1 MSARILTEGD
11 FLVRAVTAP
20 ELAES
25 IARRHTEID
34 EIWKTGVAES
44 EGRLFNGR
52 LFHFLSANP
61 KRNVVE
67 IQGFFLDYKTFWAN
81 RREPSLGLAIRPVG
95 VSGLTLTR
103 DGWIM
108 LAKRSASVTQY
119 PGRLELLPSGG
130 IDDAHLKDGGVVDH
144 HAALLQEL
152 AEEAG
157 VASCLCD
164 FVQDLSLIEDDD
176 DPVVDLCSVIA
187 LTIDRQTVASGFP
200 RSAEYEEPLFM
211 RPRELAD
218 FAARSKPVMVP
229 TTLALLQ
236 NIRERLD
243 RGALGVLDKL
253 FSFS

>member
-1 MSARILTEGD
+1 
-11 FLVRAVTAP
+11 
-20 ELAES
+20 
-25 IARRHTEID
+25 
-34 EIWKTGVAES
+34 
-44 EGRLFNGR
+44 
-52 LFHFLSANP
+52 
-61 KRNVVE
+61 
-67 IQGFFLDYKTFWAN
+67 
-81 RREPSLGLAIRPVG
+81 
-95 VSGLTLTR
+95 
-103 DGWIM
+103 
-108 LAKRSASVTQY
+108 
-119 PGRLELLPSGG
+119 
-130 IDDAHLKDGGVVDH
+130 
-144 HAALLQEL
+144 
-152 AEEAG
+152 
-157 VASCLCD
+157 
-164 FVQDLSLIEDDD
+164 LSLIEDDD